1 MIISSMKSIESVPA
15 PALGLLPAIHD
26 AEVED
31 TPLVDGLPV
40 LPLAENCKGRVFRNQ
55 TAKAITLPQTSKWP
69 ARSLEAGGVFG
80 SDGRL
85 FYKVRQKLGT
95 TSFYPESFER
105 TLYTFSFSPQDF
117 SVGSEFEL
125 SRLFYFRLM
134 ANTTSAVWS
143 VIFEIGVRSNQV
155 TPALQ
160 FTMQGT
166 LTSGSANVSISD
178 PQLGS
183 LFYRMVVTGNGIPSG
198 LDGTTYIR
206 SIDLSTST
214 LVLSSP
220 ATQSGAKALTF
231 TAPVGPNLGDFIWLP
246 PILEQQVL
254 LTEMKTISPM
264 GIWIKNWGDKYA
276 NPFRTISIDG
286 DMETINDP
294 VPDPNRNDLG
304 YQGFSKLFDKATPV
318 PIDRL
323 PTDRDFLLRVRIGQ
337 FDTENSVADP
347 KGYAA
352 YMVRA
357 IDDEEDAPATM
368 T

>member
-1 MIISSMKSIESVPA
+1 MIISSMKSIESVPT

-26 AEVED
+26 AEIED
-31 TPLVDGLPV
+31 VPLVDGQPS

-85 FYKVRQKLGT
+85 FYKVRQKQGT
-95 TSFYPESFER
+95 TSYYPESFER
-105 TLYTFSFSPQDF
+105 TLYTFSFSPQSF
-117 SVGSEFEL
+117 SFGSEFEL
-125 SRLFYFRLM
+125 SRLFYFRLL
-134 ANTTSAVWS
+134 ANTSSAVWS
-143 VIFEIGVRSNQV
+143 VIFEIGVRNDQT
-155 TPALQ
+155 TPTIQ

-166 LTSGSANVSISD
+166 LASGSANVAISD

-183 LFYRMVVTGNGIPSG
+183 LFYRMVVTGAGIPSG
-198 LDGTTYIR
+198 LDGTTYIK
-206 SIDLSTST
+206 SIDLSAGT
-214 LVLSSP
+214 LVLSGP

-246 PILEQQVL
+246 PLLEQEVL

-264 GIWIKNWGDKYA
+264 GIWLKNWGDK
-276 NPFRTISIDG
+276 NVRGPDG
-286 DMETINDP
+286 ESS
-294 VPDPNRNDLG
+294 PDPNRNDLG
-304 YQGFSKLFDKATPV
+304 YQAFAKLFDKATPV

>member
-1 MIISSMKSIESVPA
+1 MIISSMKSIESLPA

-26 AEVED
+26 AEVEN

-69 ARSLEAGGVFG
+69 ARSLEAGAVFG

-85 FYKVRQKLGT
+85 FYKVRQKPGT
-95 TSFYPESFER
+95 TSYYPESFER
-105 TLYTFSFSPQDF
+105 EIYNFSFSPQDF

-143 VIFEIGVRSNQV
+143 VIFEVGVRTNQA
-155 TPALQ
+155 TPTLQ

-166 LTSGSANVSISD
+166 LSNGSANVSISD

-183 LFYRMVVTGNGIPSG
+183 LFYRMVVTGDGIPGG
-198 LDGTTYIR
+198 LDGTTYIK

-214 LVLSSP
+214 LVLSGP
-220 ATQSGAKALTF
+220 ATQSGAKTLSF

-246 PILEQQVL
+246 PLLEQEVL
-254 LTEMKTISPM
+254 LTEMKTINPL
-264 GIWIKNWGDKYA
+264 GIWIKNWGDKDVQG
-276 NPFRTISIDG
+276 PDG
-286 DMETINDP
+286 GSS
-294 VPDPNRNDLG
+294 PDPYRNDLG
-304 YQGFSKLFDKATPV
+304 YQGFAKLFDKAVPI

-323 PTDRDFLLRVRIGQ
+323 PPARDFLLRVRIGQ

-347 KGYAA
+347 RGYAA

-357 IDDEEDAPATM
+357 IDDEEDAAATM
-368 T
+368 S